1 MAAGVAAAVS
11 DAPTV
16 RRVLAQAGLA
26 PVDAQALLGHVLG
39 RDRAWLAAHPTDPL
53 HATDVETF
61 FRLARRRRDGEPV
74 AYLTGERE
82 FRSLS
87 LAITPAVLV
96 PRPETEALV
105 ECALRKLP
113 ADRPLR
119 VLDLGT
125 GSGAIALAIAHERPR
140 ACVIATDCSDAALD
154 VARKN
159 AERLGLSNVEFVR
172 ADWYDGMP
180 AMEGFDLIASNPPYV
195 AEGDPHLRE
204 GDLRFEPAGALMSGA
219 DGLNA
224 LRVIVDGAH
233 ERLSPG
239 AWLVVEH
246 GYDQAAAVGALL
258 RRAGLAELESLRDLA
273 GIPRVAAGRRR

>member
-26 PVDAQALLGHVLG
+26 PVDAQVLLGHVLG

-195 AEGDPHLRE
+195 AEGDPHLKE
-204 GDLRFEPAGALMSGA
+204 GDVRFEPRAALLGGT
-219 DGLNA
+219 DGLA
-224 LRVIVDGAH
+224 CIRIIVADSRAH
-233 ERLSPG
+233 LASG
-239 AWLVVEH
+239 GWLFMEH
-246 GYDQAAAVGALL
+246 GHDQAARCRALL
-258 RRAGLAELESLRDLA
+258 QGQGYQDVTSRRDLA
-273 GIPRVAAGRRR
+273 GIERASGGRV